1 MISLDLDLSY
11 FSRYYNIGS
20 AALAQYQDKS
30 IMQIMQ
36 IEAEKGNMQAAKL
49 MMQVAT
55 NPQELAVLF
64 QLVNPKNRFLILAN
78 MNQNDLMEVME
89 YLDPEEL
96 ILGLSIFTQ
105 EALIELMM
113 KLEPESLATVVLSE
127 MDLDKFLKNLP
138 EEYLDEFFTSD
149 KLDRNMFMKALE
161 DVDEVQLQKMME
173 SVTGQTCTED
183 SDSILQTLG
192 SMSDDD
198 FMRAIYSFEPDG
210 KQQLISNLIQE
221 KPDLFEEFSAEA
233 MVHPFTTMKK
243 DDILKSLGVLETKEM
258 LPMVEDLP
266 KDIMALIATQINPLK
281 FAELLTANFADV
293 IANCGFAM

>member
-1 MISLDLDLSY
+1 
-11 FSRYYNIGS
+11 
-20 AALAQYQDKS
+20 
-30 IMQIMQ
+30 
-36 IEAEKGNMQAAKL
+36 
-49 MMQVAT
+49 
-55 NPQELAVLF
+55 
-64 QLVNPKNRFLILAN
+64 
-78 MNQNDLMEVME
+78 
-89 YLDPEEL
+89 
-96 ILGLSIFTQ
+96 
-105 EALIELMM
+105 
-113 KLEPESLATVVLSE
+113 
-127 MDLDKFLKNLP
+127 
-138 EEYLDEFFTSD
+138 
-149 KLDRNMFMKALE
+149 MFMKALE

-183 SDSILQTLG
+183 SDSILQTLS

>member
-113 KLEPESLATVVLSE
+113 KLDPESLATVVLSE
-127 MDLDKFLKNLP
+127 MDLNKFLKNLP

>member
-113 KLEPESLATVVLSE
+113 KLDPESLATVVLSE